1 MKLTQLALMRPVTTS
16 MFFVAI
22 MLFGMAASRLLPLEL
37 FPGIDIPQIQVQV
50 PYQGSSPAEVE
61 REITKVLEEALATMS
76 GVEEMRSDSTQD
88 GASIRLNM
96 KWGEAVATKSLE
108 VREKIDSVRH
118 LLPNDVER
126 VLIQQFSTSDMPIL
140 TIRISSER
148 ELSNA
153 YDLLEK
159 QLRKPLERVDGV
171 SKVTLYGV
179 EQKQIE
185 IRINGDR
192 LAASGISSAELQQRL
207 IAENFVLSAGTLRT
221 ASRVFQVSP
230 KGEFTSLDDIKQL
243 PLKTG
248 VRLEDVANI
257 SFALPEKREGR
268 RLGQKYAVGLDV
280 FKESGANLVSV
291 SDRVLA
297 VIEQTKQDKQF
308 NGITLFVME
317 DQAFGVK
324 SSLQDLLLSGL
335 LGALLSFGVLYLF
348 LGNLKM
354 TLVVV
359 SSVPISLCMTL
370 AGMYFLG
377 YSLNILS
384 MMGLLLAVGMLID
397 NAVVVTESVLQEK
410 QRLTDAQT
418 AKSIL
423 VEGQH
428 QQPLAH
434 HSANQQSLNNS
445 RQPISQS
452 ANQRA
457 LLLGVDKVSLAV
469 LAGTLTTAIVF
480 LPNIFGVKVELT
492 IFLEHV
498 AISICIS
505 LAASLLVAKTLIP
518 LMLNK
523 FDFAIGAAKPAGKLA
538 RFYQRSLR
546 WILTRPK
553 RAGFIALLLLASTA
567 IPLSLVQQDQSDGEG
582 NDRLYINYQLE
593 GRHSLAVTKAV
604 IVRMEDYLYA
614 NQAAFFIDSVYSYY
628 APDSTQTTLLLKK
641 DVDFDMADLKERIRE
656 GFPKYAIATPQFGWG
671 GDNNGVRITLTGRST
686 SELISISEQ
695 VLPLLSNI
703 KGLVDVRSEVNS
715 AQQEVIVVINR
726 EMAARLD
733 MPLPTIAA
741 NIATA
746 LRGTPLRSFRHDP
759 NGELRIELSFE
770 QHWQHSLEQLKQL
783 PILRQAD
790 RVYTLDSLASLTIQ
804 PRFDTIRHYNRQTS
818 LSIGANLDEL
828 STEQAQQ
835 QITQV
840 MDSVNFPYGYDYSLT
855 GGFERQDEDQAI
867 MAVNMLLALA
877 MIYIVMAALFES
889 LVLPTAIITSIL
901 FSITG
906 VFWALWISMTP
917 MSVMAM
923 IGILILMG
931 IVVNNGIVLVD
942 QINQQTPDLDT
953 LTEAIIAVCQTR
965 LRPVLMT
972 VATTVLGLVPLAL
985 GDTQIG
991 GGGPPYSPMAI
1002 AIIGGLTFSTVTSLY
1017 LVPLCYQ
1024 ALIVMRYKSA
1034 IRLGKADNLAKKLL
1048 PWTT

>member
-1 MKLTQLALMRPVTTS
+1 MNLTKLALNRPVTTS

-22 MLFGMAASRLLPLEL
+22 MLFGMAASRLLPLEM
-37 FPGIDIPQIQVQV
+37 FPGIDIPQIMVEV
-50 PYQGSSPAEVE
+50 PYKGSTPAEVE
-61 REITKVLEEALATMS
+61 REITKVLEEALATM
-76 GVEEMRSDSTQD
+76 GGIEEMRSDSTQE
-88 GASIRLNM
+88 GAFIRLNM

-108 VREKIDSVRH
+108 AREKVDSVRH
-118 LLPNDVER
+118 LLPRDVER
-126 VLIQQFSTSDMPIL
+126 VFIRQFSTSDMPIL

-159 QLRKPLERVDGV
+159 QLRKPLERVEGV

-179 EQKQIE
+179 EQKQVE
-185 IRINGDR
+185 IRIDADR
-192 LAASGISSAELQQRL
+192 LAAAGVGSQALQQRL
-207 IAENFVLSAGTLRT
+207 MRENFVLSAGTLR
-221 ASRVFQVSP
+221 ANNQVYQVSP
-230 KGEFTSLDDIKQL
+230 KGEFTNLDDIKQL
-243 PLKTG
+243 VIKPG
-248 VRLEDVANI
+248 VRLEDFADV
-257 SFALPEKREGR
+257 SFSLPEKREGR
-268 RLGQKYAVGLDV
+268 RLDGKYAVGLDV
-280 FKESGANLVSV
+280 FKESGANLVAV
-291 SDRVLA
+291 SERVLK

-308 NGITLFVME
+308 NGIKLFVME

-324 SSLQDLLLSGL
+324 SSLKDLLISGL
-335 LGALLSFGVLYLF
+335 IGALLSFGVLYLF
-348 LGNLKM
+348 LRNLKM

-377 YSLNILS
+377 YTLNILS

-410 QRLTDAQT
+410 QKAAQT
-418 AKSIL
+418 STASLDNQGLPLGKQSQA
-423 VEGQH
+423 E
-428 QQPLAH
+428 QP
-434 HSANQQSLNNS
+434 QEKK
-445 RQPISQS
+445 
-452 ANQRA
+452 A

-518 LMLNK
+518 LMLNV
-523 FDFAIGAAKPAGKLA
+523 FDFEVKPEKEPGMLA
-538 RFYQRSLR
+538 RFYQRSLH

-553 RAGFIALLLLASTA
+553 RSGVAAIVILASTA
-567 IPLSLVQQDQSDGEG
+567 LPLSMVQQDQSDGEG
-582 NDRLYINYQLE
+582 NDRLYINYQLK
-593 GRHSLAVTKAV
+593 GRHSLNVTESV
-604 IVRMEDYLYA
+604 IDRMETYLYA
-614 NQAAFFIDSVYSYY
+614 NKEKFHIDSVYSYY
-628 APDSTQTTLLLKK
+628 SPDSTQTTILLEKDLDVDMAALKK
-641 DVDFDMADLKERIRE
+641 EIRE
-656 GFPKYAIATPQFGWG
+656 GFPKYSIATPQFGWG

-686 SELISISEQ
+686 TELIRISEQ
-695 VLPLLSNI
+695 VVPLLSTI
-703 KGLVDVRSEVNS
+703 EGLVDVRSEVNS
-715 AQQEVIVVINR
+715 AQQEVIVIINR

-733 MPLPTIAA
+733 LPLQEIASNVA
-741 NIATA
+741 IA
-746 LRGTPLRSFRHDP
+746 LRGTPLRSYRHDP
-759 NGELRIELSFE
+759 SGELRIEMSFDKS
-770 QHWQHSLEQLKQL
+770 WQQSLENLKQL
-783 PILRQAD
+783 PIVRQGD
-790 RVYTLDSLASLTIQ
+790 RVYTLDSIAQINIQ
-804 PRFDTIRHYNRQTS
+804 PRFDTIRHYNRQTA
-818 LSIGANLDEL
+818 LSIGANLEDMT
-828 STEQAQQ
+828 TEEAQK
-835 QITQV
+835 QITKV
-840 MDSVNFPYGYDYSLT
+840 METVNFPYGYDYSLR
-855 GGFERQDEDQAI
+855 GGFQRQDEDQAI
-867 MAVNMLLALA
+867 MAVNMVLALA

-906 VFWALWISMTP
+906 VFWGLWITFTP

-942 QINQQTPDLDT
+942 QINQMTPELGELSDT
-953 LTEAIIAVCQTR
+953 IIKVCQTR

-972 VATTVLGLVPLAL
+972 VSTTVLGLVPLAM

-1024 ALIVMRYKSA
+1024 GLYVMRHKSA
-1034 IRLGKADNLAKKLL
+1034 IRLGIADQTAKRLL
-1048 PWTT
+1048 PWAR